1 MHYVKSVHTLYT
13 SVQFVN
19 LHIFTQTSAN
29 TFRSQIATLQAA
41 LKGAMEENA
50 ARKVQESKL
59 TSQLEVRSLSLAVY
73 CCEMIICSCFF
84 ISTIY

>member
-29 TFRSQIATLQAA
+29 KFRSQIATLQAA

-73 CCEMIICSCFF
+73 SVR
-84 ISTIY
+84 